1 MILKT
6 DVFPINY
13 FKSIWT
19 PIQAF
24 KNRHELKW
32 WQLLIV
38 TIFLNAL
45 LIIPV
50 TLNYTKIDT
59 FPLEDFYPNAVN
71 MLTEELIQPLG
82 KAEYENG
89 VMSLDDAFIVENQYG
104 IVAGGLEPET
114 QEKIT
119 EEPHALIFEPNQFI
133 LIEEG
138 VPLSTVLY
146 TRDFTLENV
155 QSSQEIRKELSRQW
169 FNQNRVLIVLIF
181 SSMIAAF
188 LFVMTFLIVA
198 GAAFLMY
205 LTKKTDFTSITTYK
219 ESVNLILN
227 LLSLPTIV
235 ALIFSL
241 FYFDIIIMVSI
252 QYMGLVLLMLLTF
265 YQTQFNDRILLE
277 KEIGK
282 KT

>member
-1 MILKT
+1 MKT

-13 FKSIWT
+13 FKHIWT
-19 PIQAF
+19 PVQAF

-50 TLNYTKIDT
+50 TINYAQIDT
-59 FPLEDFYPNAVN
+59 FPLEDFYPNAVQ
-71 MLTEELIQPLG
+71 MIDEELIEPLNR
-82 KAEYENG
+82 ADYENG
-89 VMSLDDAFIVENQYG
+89 VMTLDTPFVIENEYG
-104 IVAGGLEPET
+104 IVAGGLEGNQQET
-114 QEKIT
+114 IM
-119 EEPHALIFEPNQFI
+119 EEPNVLIFEQNQFI

-138 VPLSTVLY
+138 TPLSTVLY

-155 QSSQEIRKELSRQW
+155 QSTQEIREEVGRQW
-169 FNQNRVLIVLIF
+169 FNQNRVIIVLIF
-181 SSMIAAF
+181 SLMIAAF

-198 GAAFLMY
+198 GSAFIMY

-227 LLSLPTIV
+227 LLSLPTFV

-241 FYFDIIIMVSI
+241 FYFDIILMVSL
-252 QYMGLVLLMLLTF
+252 QYMGLVLLLLLTF
-265 YQTQFNDRILLE
+265 YQTQFNDQVLQK
-277 KEIGK
+277 KEIEK
-282 KT
+282 RA

>member
-6 DVFPINY
+6 DIFPINY

-19 PIQAF
+19 PVQAF

-50 TLNYTKIDT
+50 TINYAKIDT
-59 FPLEDFYPNAVN
+59 FPLEDFYPNAVE
-71 MLTEELIQPLG
+71 MIDEELIQPLG
-82 KAEYENG
+82 EANYSSG
-89 VMSLDDAFIVENQYG
+89 VMTLEESFLIENEHG
-104 IVAGGLEPET
+104 IVAGGLEAEEQET
-114 QEKIT
+114 IM
-119 EEPHALIFEPNQFI
+119 EEANVLIFEPNQFI

-146 TRDFTLENV
+146 TRDFTLENI
-155 QSSQEIRKELSRQW
+155 QSIQEIREELGRQW

-181 SSMIAAF
+181 SLMIAAF

-219 ESVNLILN
+219 ESVNFILN

-235 ALIFSL
+235 ALIISL
-241 FYFDIIIMVSI
+241 FYFDIILMLSI
-252 QYMGLVLLMLLTF
+252 QYMGLVLLLLLTF
-265 YQTQFNDRILLE
+265 YQTQFNDQVLLE
-277 KEIGK
+277 KEIEK